1 MHTLDQVL
9 SLLLEI
15 KAPILKDLP
24 STLLQNF
31 LQGQKAENNVYDI
44 SGKQLTKLCYSHI
57 IEY

>member
-24 STLLQNF
+24 KGLLLQNF

-44 SGKQLTKLCYSHI
+44 SGETI
-57 IEY
+57 D